1 MKIPKKIENMLNK
14 KEKLAMKLI
23 SVSSELDKWLESKG
37 VDLTDTDI
45 NDAVL
50 SGCMIYAEPWTAKR
64 IVQEY
69 IENKL

>member
-1 MKIPKKIENMLNK
+1 MLNK